1 MEREVILTE
10 EGYAKLQDEI
20 EYLTTT
26 KRREVADR
34 IKTAREFGDIS
45 ENSEYDDAKNEQ
57 AKLEQAHVESRI
69 IQIEHQLRNARIVDT
84 HDVATDV
91 VGIGTKVTVRTT
103 SDKKTKSFALVG
115 SAEADPMNDR
125 LSNESP
131 IGKALMGRKKGD
143 KVTVATPRGQ
153 VEYQVVKIEAED

>member
-45 ENSEYDDAKNEQ
+45 ENSEYDDAKN
-57 AKLEQAHVESRI
+57 EQAHVESRI

-153 VEYQVVKIEAED
+153 VEDQVVKIEAED

>member
-1 MEREVILTE
+1 VEREVILTE

-57 AKLEQAHVESRI
+57 AHVESRI
-69 IQIEHQLRNARIVDT
+69 LQIEHQLRNARIVDT

-103 SDKKTKSFALVG
+103 ADKKTKSFALVG
-115 SAEADPMNDR
+115 SAEADPVNDR

-143 KVTVATPRGQ
+143 KVNVATPRGQ

>member
-57 AKLEQAHVESRI
+57 AHVESRI

-91 VGIGTKVTVRTT
+91 VGIGTKGTVRTT
-103 SDKKTKSFALVG
+103 SDKKPKSFALVG

>member
-57 AKLEQAHVESRI
+57 AHVESRI
-69 IQIEHQLRNARIVDT
+69 LQIEHQLRNARIVDT

-103 SDKKTKSFALVG
+103 ADKKTKSFALVG
-115 SAEADPMNDR
+115 SAEADPVNDR

>member
-57 AKLEQAHVESRI
+57 AHVESRI
-69 IQIEHQLRNARIVDT
+69 IQIEHQLRNARIVDIS
-84 HDVATDV
+84 DVSTDV
-91 VGIGTKVTVRTT
+91 VGIGTKVTVRT
-103 SDKKTKSFALVG
+103 SPDKKTKSFALVG
-115 SAEADPMNDR
+115 SAEADPLNDR